1 MSKPVVDTFDIA
13 SLEAF
18 IAELVAA
25 GFEPVPQTE
34 RRRWRGKIHPAFAP
48 LTEATLM
55 ELVLV
60 DGWPYQPP
68 AVFVQGLDTNHSML
82 SGLVCL
88 WREGDVSQ
96 QWITVEG
103 LFDRIEAWCADAQQG
118 WNRDDLGRDAYLN
131 FSPKGMELATFDLQS
146 LGTSAGGWGEFHGI
160 THRPLPR
167 VDLLAGRGTSSDHL
181 RGLWF
186 RVGALAVPPRQ
197 LSELRRCLSRTQWK
211 GLERALAERRTA
223 DPMSRS
229 GGVDLILLCWDR
241 GTQLDVLVI
250 ACRGVGN
257 EAEGIALQAG
267 PNDHENLILRAGPD
281 AAALRD
287 RKVVIFGAGA
297 LGSHAS
303 LLLGE
308 SGLGTL
314 RVVDRE
320 TLTPGNVVRHVAGHN
335 LVGAPK
341 VFAVQM
347 VVRGH
352 APWIS
357 VEPVVESPIEPS
369 RIDVLIAD
377 VDLVMD
383 ATGNAAAT
391 LAISARAKAAS
402 KPIISGAL
410 YRGGAVARVRRQAVA
425 SDTPLDRRTDE
436 ERYPIIPADQDEDF
450 ARAAVSCSAPVNNAP
465 PTSVVG
471 CAALLAEAAI
481 DVLTGRFRLDDE
493 VLDVYHPLP
502 DTPRF
507 DRRGRVQSVA

>member
-1 MSKPVVDTFDIA
+1 MSKPVVDSFDVA

-25 GFEPVPQTE
+25 GFEPVSGTA
-34 RRRWRGKIHPAFAP
+34 RRKWRSKIHSAFAP
-48 LTEATLM
+48 LTEATRM
-55 ELVLV
+55 ELVLL

-68 AVFVQGLDTNHSML
+68 ALFVQGLETNHSML

-96 QWITVEG
+96 QWTTVEG
-103 LFDRIEAWCADAQQG
+103 LFTRIEAWCADAQQG
-118 WNRDDLGRDAYLN
+118 WDRDDLGRDAYLN
-131 FSPKGMELATFDLQS
+131 FSPKGRELAAFNFQS
-146 LGTSAGGWGEFHGI
+146 LGTSVGGWGEFHGVPR
-160 THRPLPR
+160 RPLPR

-197 LSELRRCLSRTQWK
+197 LAELRRCLSRTQWK
-211 GLERALAERRTA
+211 GLERALAERRAA

-241 GTQLDVLVI
+241 GAQLDVLII
-250 ACRGVGN
+250 ACRGVGD
-257 EAEGIALQAG
+257 ETEGIALQAG
-267 PNDHENLILRAGPD
+267 PNDDQNLILRAGPD
-281 AAALRD
+281 AAALRN
-287 RKVVIFGAGA
+287 RKVVTFGAGA

-303 LLLGE
+303 LFLGE
-308 SGLGTL
+308 SGLGML

-341 VFAVQM
+341 VLAVEM
-347 VVRGH
+347 VVQGH

-357 VEPVVESPIEPS
+357 VEAVAESPLEPS
-369 RIDVLIAD
+369 RIDALIAD
-377 VDLVMD
+377 VDLVVD

-391 LAISARAKAAS
+391 LAISARAKAAG
-402 KPIISGAL
+402 KPLISGAL

-425 SDTPLDRRTDE
+425 SDTPLDRREDE
-436 ERYPIIPADQDEDF
+436 ERYPIIPTDRDEDF
-450 ARAAVSCSAPVNNAP
+450 ARTAVSCSAPVNNAP
-465 PTSVVG
+465 PTSVVA
-471 CAALLAEAAI
+471 CAALLAESAI
-481 DVLTGRFRLDDE
+481 DVLTGRFELGDE
-493 VLDVYHPLP
+493 VIDVYRPLP

-507 DRRGRVQSVA
+507 GRRGRLQSVA